1 MITTEQLR
9 TCVSEGLERIKK
21 IKNVVEAEVF
31 ASWNEQIVN
40 RLNYTSD
47 IPCQGVQEPK
57 SIQFYGVGVLAA
69 FKSGNKIKV
78 GFGSEPND
86 LSVRGVLEALKKA
99 RMNKISDP
107 DYKSLP
113 EPQGTPTLTNYH
125 DVNVMEISD
134 EKVVNLGW
142 QALQGTLSSY
152 SAKGFSKSLI
162 VGGDVTIFKERMAIR
177 NTRGIDDFDETS
189 ILTATITSMI
199 EDEGVKGT
207 GWNTATHL
215 DKFKPEEAGKEAAE
229 SAIRT
234 IGGQRIASGA
244 YDVIF
249 GRQPVTDLVGNL
261 IAPSLSLISVNASDT
276 PFLRKL
282 GQRVCSPNITVYDDG
297 AMPGQ
302 IGSKRITCEGIP
314 TGRTDLI
321 TDGIITGFL
330 TNDYYNKKLQSN
342 LASFTPRNGF
352 RFSLGGRNYNM
363 QTKVSPTNVV
373 IEGREEIPDKELL
386 SLVKEGIY
394 IGRIWYTYPVNGLA
408 VGDFTS
414 TIVAD
419 SYLIKDGKLLAPLK
433 PNAVRINSNINH
445 VLNNIIGITKEKK
458 ATLVW
463 GGEEVVVAPEIAVK
477 GVRLDSIANEST
489 SFES

>member
-189 ILTATITSMI
+189 ILT
-199 EDEGVKGT
+199 
-207 GWNTATHL
+207 
-215 DKFKPEEAGKEAAE
+215 
-229 SAIRT
+229 
-234 IGGQRIASGA
+234 
-244 YDVIF
+244 
-249 GRQPVTDLVGNL
+249 
-261 IAPSLSLISVNASDT
+261 
-276 PFLRKL
+276 
-282 GQRVCSPNITVYDDG
+282 
-297 AMPGQ
+297 
-302 IGSKRITCEGIP
+302 
-314 TGRTDLI
+314 
-321 TDGIITGFL
+321 
-330 TNDYYNKKLQSN
+330 
-342 LASFTPRNGF
+342 
-352 RFSLGGRNYNM
+352 
-363 QTKVSPTNVV
+363 
-373 IEGREEIPDKELL
+373 
-386 SLVKEGIY
+386 
-394 IGRIWYTYPVNGLA
+394 
-408 VGDFTS
+408 
-414 TIVAD
+414 
-419 SYLIKDGKLLAPLK
+419 
-433 PNAVRINSNINH
+433 
-445 VLNNIIGITKEKK
+445 
-458 ATLVW
+458 
-463 GGEEVVVAPEIAVK
+463 
-477 GVRLDSIANEST
+477 
-489 SFES
+489 

>member
-1 MITTEQLR
+1 MITIEQLR
-9 TCVSEGLERIKK
+9 TCVSEGLERIRK
-21 IKNVVEAEVF
+21 IEGVVDAEVF
-31 ASWNEQIVN
+31 ASWNEQIVV

-47 IPCQGVQEPK
+47 IPSQGVQEPK

-86 LSVRGVLEALKKA
+86 ISVRGVLEALKKA
-99 RMNKISDP
+99 KRNKIFDE

-113 EPQGTPTLTNYH
+113 EPHGAPTLTNYH

-134 EKVVNLGW
+134 EEIVNLGW
-142 QALQGTLSSY
+142 KTLEGTLSNY

-162 VGGDVTIFKERMAIR
+162 VGGDVTIFKERMAIKS
-177 NTRGIDDFDETS
+177 TRGIDDFDETS
-189 ILTATITSMI
+189 VLTAPITSMI
-199 EDEGVKGT
+199 ESEGVKGT
-207 GWNTATHL
+207 GWSTATHL
-215 DKFKPEEAGKEAAE
+215 DKFKPDEAGKEASE

-234 IGGQRIASGA
+234 IGGQKITSGA

-249 GRQPVTDLVGNL
+249 GRQPVTDLVSNL
-261 IAPSLSLISVNASDT
+261 LAPSLSLTSVDASDT
-276 PFLRKL
+276 PFLGKL
-282 GQRVCSPNITVYDDG
+282 GQRVCSYDITVYDDG

-302 IGSKRITCEGIP
+302 IGSKKITCEGIP
-314 TGRTDLI
+314 TGRTNLI

-330 TNDYYNKKLQSN
+330 ANDYYNKKLQNN
-342 LASFTPRNGF
+342 LASFIPRNGF
-352 RFSLGGRNYNM
+352 RFSFGGRNYDM
-363 QTKVSPTNVV
+363 QTGVSPTNVV
-373 IEGREEIPDKELL
+373 IEGREEMHDEELL
-386 SLVKEGIY
+386 SLVKDGIY

-419 SYLIKDGKLLAPLK
+419 SYLIKDGKILAPLK

-463 GGEEVVVAPEIAVK
+463 GGEEIVVAPEIAVR
-477 GVRLDSIANEST
+477 GIRLDSIASP
-489 SFES
+489 F